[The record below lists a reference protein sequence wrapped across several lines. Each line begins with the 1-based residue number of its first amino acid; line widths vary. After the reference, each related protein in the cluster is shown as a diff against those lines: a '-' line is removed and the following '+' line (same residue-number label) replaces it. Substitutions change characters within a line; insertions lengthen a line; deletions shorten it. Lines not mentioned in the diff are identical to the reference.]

1 LFSVVLVGVNVLF
14 LVLGALLMMF
24 ATQNNVM
31 ATGDQ
36 LFPAVVMQYFP
47 QWVQIVFFIAL
58 ISALFPSAD
67 GALTALTSSFC
78 MDMLNINKN
87 KEWDEK
93 QRTRIR
99 HTVHIIFA
107 LLFFVI
113 VMIFKSLDD
122 RAIID
127 TILKIAG
134 YTYGPLLGLFMFG
147 MLTSRR
153 LPNGLLLVG
162 ASLSAPVICYL
173 LQYAL
178 SKNLTGYQIG
188 IELLL
193 INGVL
198 TFALLWSISQKAKTP
213 FETTSTY

>member
-1 LFSVVLVGVNVLF
+1 
-14 LVLGALLMMF
+14 
-24 ATQNNVM
+24 
-31 ATGDQ
+31 
-36 LFPAVVMQYFP
+36 
-47 QWVQIVFFIAL
+47 
-58 ISALFPSAD
+58 
-67 GALTALTSSFC
+67 

-87 KEWDEK
+87 KQWDEK
-93 QRTRIR
+93 RRTRIR

-153 LPNGLLLVG
+153 LPNGLLLV
-162 ASLSAPVICYL
+162 AAALSAPVICYL
-173 LQYAL
+173 VQYAL
-178 SKNLTGYQIG
+178 AKNPSGYQIG

-193 INGVL
+193 INGAL
-198 TFALLWSISQKAKTP
+198 TFALLWLVSQKAP
-213 FETTSTY
+213 AAFETTSTF